1 MDVVEKELKLDRK
14 GLITMA
20 LLCGCDYLQDGV
32 HNVGIR
38 KAHDFIKLCLKLD
51 EDPLDR

>member
-1 MDVVEKELKLDRK
+1 MDVVEKKLKLDRR
-14 GLITMA
+14 GLVTMA

-32 HNVGIR
+32 KGVGIE